1 MAKNKKKNGWVKLL
15 LTVLLL
21 VAAAAAILFL
31 ILSRQCGG
39 SRAIQQAQVEMPVV
53 TTTAVTTTTTVPT
66 TTATTTVTTTTQK
79 VVDYDMKLDPS
90 YVEQYDA
97 TNSDVAGWILIDGT
111 IVDYPVIQC
120 GDNDTYIHSDWMG
133 NYSYS
138 GCIYEDFRCNID
150 KSNLV
155 LMYGHNMADGS
166 MFSTLRS
173 YQNEEWGREHLYFEV
188 ASEEARYLYEVF
200 SVNVLYGMAGADFG
214 YWRPEEPSS
223 LELDEEEF
231 EEYID
236 NIVSTSLIW
245 YGEDNVPEYGD
256 RIIGL
261 QTCNSGNND
270 GMRCLVY
277 AKCLGER

>member
-1 MAKNKKKNGWVKLL
+1 MVKKKKGHGWVKVL
-15 LTVLLL
+15 LTVLLMI
-21 VAAAAAILFL
+21 AAAAAILFL
-31 ILSRQCGG
+31 ILSKQCGG
-39 SRAIQQAQVEMPVV
+39 SREIQQAHVEMPTV
-53 TTTAVTTTTTVPT
+53 TTTTVTTTTTVPVT
-66 TTATTTVTTTTQK
+66 TSTIVTTTTQK
-79 VVDYDMKLDPS
+79 AVDYEMKLDTS

-120 GDNDTYIHSDWMG
+120 GDNDAYLHSDWMG
-133 NYSYS
+133 NYSYA
-138 GCIYEDFRCNID
+138 GCIYADFRCDID
-150 KSNLV
+150 ESNLV

-173 YQNEEWGREHLYFEV
+173 YQNEEWGKEHLYFEV

-231 EEYID
+231 EEYMD
-236 NIVSTSLIW
+236 NIVSSSLIW
-245 YGEDNVPEYGD
+245 YGDDNVPEYGD

-261 QTCNSGNND
+261 QTCNSGDND